1 MDHTF
6 YAARI
11 SAVEVVAALLLRVR
25 TGSLSLSLVQQTI
38 EVFKTEFYVYYQIAE
53 ITASLVERAMKLVE
67 IHPLKGYDA
76 VQLAAAITLNQAR
89 ISRNLSPITFICA
102 DARLNQAAQSQGLT
116 VENPNDH

>member
-1 MDHTF
+1 MTHYYLESSALVKLYVAETGSNWLLEFLKPELDHTF

-76 VQLAAAITLNQAR
+76 VQLAAAITLNQA
-89 ISRNLSPITFICA
+89 
-102 DARLNQAAQSQGLT
+102 
-116 VENPNDH
+116 